1 MRNLLMSVFM
11 LTSASLPVGAFTF
24 ETIDGGEL
32 ALDQWRGQP
41 VLVVNTASRC
51 GFTYQYDG
59 LQGLYDKYRDQGLVV
74 LTVPSNSFRQE
85 LSTAKQVKEFCAV
98 NFNLDLPMADLTD
111 VRGKNAHPFYKWVK
125 QETGFVPNWNFNK
138 ILIAPDGTISGTW
151 RSSTKPMS
159 QKITDPIEAMLNG

>member
-1 MRNLLMSVFM
+1 MRRFLMSALM
-11 LTSASLPVGAFTF
+11 LTTASLPAGAFTF
-24 ETIDGGEL
+24 GGIDG
-32 ALDQWRGQP
+32 ADMSLDQWRGQP

-59 LQGLYDKYRDQGLVV
+59 LQALYDAYRDQGLVV

-85 LSTAKQVKEFCAV
+85 FATGKQVKEFCAV
-98 NFNLDLPMADLTD
+98 NFALDLPMTELTD
-111 VRGKNAHPFYKWVK
+111 VRGREAHPFYQWIK

-138 ILIAPDGTISGTW
+138 ILIAPDGTVAGTW

-159 QKITDPIEAMLNG
+159 AAITGPIETLLDG